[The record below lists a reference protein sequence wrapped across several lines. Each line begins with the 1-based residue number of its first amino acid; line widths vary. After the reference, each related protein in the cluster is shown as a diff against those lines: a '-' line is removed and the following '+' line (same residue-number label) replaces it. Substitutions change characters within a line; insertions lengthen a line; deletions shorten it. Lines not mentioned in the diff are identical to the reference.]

1 MQIMVN
7 KIFDYYKPIIENR
20 IDQLLP
26 ETDLPYNE
34 VIKASRYSLKLG
46 GKRIR
51 PILMMETCHML
62 GGNAQDA
69 LDFAIALEMIH
80 TYSLIHDDLPCMD
93 NDDMRRGKP
102 SCHKAFSEDMAL
114 LAGDA
119 LLTEAFSVSANAK
132 LDDTIKVKAISV
144 LSQMAGYSGML
155 GGQVIDLSFVKNP
168 PNLDSLCDMY
178 ARKTGCLLRGA
189 TIIGA
194 LIAGANQENI
204 EKADIFAQKVG
215 LAFQIIDDILDV
227 VADPELLGKPVG
239 SDDKNQKTT
248 FVTLL
253 GLDGAKSAAKAL
265 TEEALAI
272 IDSFDG
278 DTENIKTITNYLLER
293 NY

>member
-1 MQIMVN
+1 MVEN
-7 KIFDYYKPIIENR
+7 IFSYYKPIIENR
-20 IDQLLP
+20 IDQLLS
-26 ETDLPYNE
+26 ESDCPYNE
-34 VIKASRYSLKLG
+34 VVKASRYSLKLG

-51 PILMMETCHML
+51 PILMMEFCRAL
-62 GGNAQDA
+62 GGNEADV

-119 LLTEAFSVSANAK
+119 LLTEAFYVVSNAK
-132 LDDTIKVKAISV
+132 VDDSIKVKAISV

-155 GGQVIDLSFVKNP
+155 GGQVIDLSFVQNP
-168 PNLDSLCDMY
+168 PDIDGLIDMY
-178 ARKTGCLLRGA
+178 ARKTGCLLRAA
-189 TIIGA
+189 TTIGA
-194 LIAGANQENI
+194 ITANASLQTVEN
-204 EKADIFAQKVG
+204 ADIFAQKVG

-248 FVTLL
+248 FVSLL
-253 GLDGAKSAAKAL
+253 GLEGAKNKAKIL
-265 TEEALAI
+265 TDEALEI
-272 IDSFDG
+272 LDG
-278 DTENIKTITNYLLER
+278 FEGDFENIKHITRYLLER